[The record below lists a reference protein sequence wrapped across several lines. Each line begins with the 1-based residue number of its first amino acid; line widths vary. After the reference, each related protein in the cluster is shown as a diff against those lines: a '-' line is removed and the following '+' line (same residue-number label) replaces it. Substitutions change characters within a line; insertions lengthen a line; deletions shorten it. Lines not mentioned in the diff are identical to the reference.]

1 MGRWI
6 HHAWKDHTAI
16 CFLLLISAQGHK
28 QWQHILTK
36 KTIHVA
42 ICLGL
47 AGILNLYIYM
57 ISSFANPKNM
67 MKHAHYI
74 YYNIYCMSKHADMME
89 HVQFQSINMMMV
101 IRELAYKIAENK
113 IFKYIFKLLY
123 HSETAISTHPSVL
136 ACIIWGRQCL
146 IFQLLLQPH
155 ERCEVTVWT
164 PGRGLKFKIHLEY

>member
-1 MGRWI
+1 M
-6 HHAWKDHTAI
+6 
-16 CFLLLISAQGHK
+16 HK
-28 QWQHILTK
+28 VTSSGSTYSLK
-36 KTIHVA
+36 RLHVA

-47 AGILNLYIYM
+47 AGILNLYIYD
-57 ISSFANPKNM
+57 IIICKSKEHDETCALYI
-67 MKHAHYI
+67 YI

>member
-1 MGRWI
+1 
-6 HHAWKDHTAI
+6 
-16 CFLLLISAQGHK
+16 
-28 QWQHILTK
+28 
-36 KTIHVA
+36 
-42 ICLGL
+42 
-47 AGILNLYIYM
+47 
-57 ISSFANPKNM
+57 M

-164 PGRGLKFKIHLEY
+164 DPWQRTKIQDPFGILTSTVVSAQRFERVILSMRLFFIRLIYIKIKYILYMPIRKRLHQQPATGPTTHYN